1 MTRTT
6 FWLFALL
13 TAVLS
18 PAHADDIRAYSTK
31 AKFDDVRLELDTAI
45 IGRGLAIHSSGNL
58 AAMLDRTGADV
69 GSTKPVYIAAE
80 FVTFCS
86 AKVSRQAMEANPLNA
101 AFCPFSMFIYQS
113 IEKPD
118 EVTVGYR
125 RPTTGTAGGPA
136 GNDSA
141 SAAAYTAIENLLD
154 GIAKDALK

>member
-6 FWLFALL
+6 LWLFAII

-113 IEKPD
+113 IEKPN

-125 RPTTGTAGGPA
+125 RPTNGPA
-136 GNDSA
+136 GRDSA
-141 SAAAYTAIENLLD
+141 SAAAYVAIEVLLD
-154 GIAKDALK
+154 SIAKDALK